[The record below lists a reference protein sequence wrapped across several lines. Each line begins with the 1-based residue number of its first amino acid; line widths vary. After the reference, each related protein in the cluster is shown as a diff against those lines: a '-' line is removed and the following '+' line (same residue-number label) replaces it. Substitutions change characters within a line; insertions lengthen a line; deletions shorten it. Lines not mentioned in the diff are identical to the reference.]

1 MAASERAGVA
11 RRAAGALGRQ
21 RPVGP
26 RPEALG
32 VGVARP
38 PAGAWRRGL
47 RAVRRSPLSLAGGL
61 LVLAFAAMAALAPL
75 LAPYT
80 PDDQIARRLLA
91 PQAAFPLGTDE
102 FGRDILSRII
112 YGARISLWVGVVSVG
127 IALAGGATA
136 GLLSGYMG
144 GRLDL
149 WLMRVVDVLFSIP
162 PIILAITLTGI
173 LGPGLTN
180 AMIAIGL
187 VYLPT
192 FARIARGP
200 ALAVAASEYVEA
212 ARAVGSGGGRIVWL
226 HVLPNVAAPLIVQ
239 TTLALSTAILA
250 EATLSFLGLGIQ
262 PPEPSWG
269 TMLGTGR
276 KYMELAPWVAVFP
289 GAAVMLLV
297 LGFNLLGDGLRDVL
311 DPRLRP

>member
-1 MAASERAGVA
+1 MATTEGLAAALPAVAAPRA
-11 RRAAGALGRQ
+11 R
-21 RPVGP
+21 
-26 RPEALG
+26 
-32 VGVARP
+32 
-38 PAGAWRRGL
+38 WRL
-47 RAVRRSPLSLAGGL
+47 NLAAVRRSPLSLAGSA
-61 LVLAFAAMAALAPL
+61 LVVLFVLMAALAPM
-75 LAPYT
+75 LAPYA
-80 PDDQIARRLLA
+80 PEDQIAKRLSP
-91 PQAAFPLGTDE
+91 PQAAYWLGTDE
-102 FGRDILSRII
+102 FGRDILSRIVF
-112 YGARISLWVGVVSVG
+112 GARISLWVGVIAVG
-127 IALAGGATA
+127 IALAGGATT
-136 GLLSGYMG
+136 GLVSGYFG
-144 GRLDL
+144 GRLDIL
-149 WLMRVVDVLFSIP
+149 LMRVMDVMFSLP

-180 AMIAIGL
+180 AMVAIGL

-192 FARIARGP
+192 FARLARGP
-200 ALAVAASEYVEA
+200 VLTVSAQEYVEA
-212 ARAVGSGGGRIVWL
+212 ARAAGAGAGRIIGL

-276 KYMELAPWVAVFP
+276 KYMELAPWVAIFP

>member
-1 MAASERAGVA
+1 MADAVGAQTLPAPAATRSARGRLGVA
-11 RRAAGALGRQ
+11 HL
-21 RPVGP
+21 
-26 RPEALG
+26 
-32 VGVARP
+32 
-38 PAGAWRRGL
+38 W
-47 RAVRRSPLSLAGGL
+47 RAVRRSPLSLAGAA
-61 LVLAFAAMAALAPL
+61 LVLVFVGMAALAPA
-75 LAPYT
+75 LAPYA
-80 PDDQIARRLLA
+80 PDDQIAKRLSR
-91 PQAAFPLGTDE
+91 PQAAYPLGTDE
-102 FGRDILSRII
+102 FGRDIFSRIV

-127 IALAGGATA
+127 IALAGGATS
-136 GLLSGYMG
+136 GLVSGYFG
-144 GRLDL
+144 GRLDML
-149 WLMRVVDVLFSIP
+149 LMRVVDVMFSIP

-173 LGPGLTN
+173 LGPGLNN
-180 AMIAIGL
+180 AMVAIGL

-200 ALAVAASEYVEA
+200 VLTVVAQEYVEA
-212 ARAVGSGGGRIVWL
+212 ARASGAGSGRVIRL

-276 KYMELAPWVAVFP
+276 KYMELAPWVAIFP

-311 DPRLRP
+311 DPRLKP

>member
-1 MAASERAGVA
+1 MAEVAGTERA
-11 RRAAGALGRQ
+11 
-21 RPVGP
+21 
-26 RPEALG
+26 
-32 VGVARP
+32 P
-38 PAGAWRRGL
+38 PAALPARALRGGSTWRLNVG
-47 RAVRRSPLSLAGGL
+47 AVRRSPLSVAGALVVGGFLAL
-61 LVLAFAAMAALAPL
+61 AALAPA
-75 LAPYT
+75 LAPYA
-80 PDDQIARRLLA
+80 PDDQIARRLTP
-91 PQAAFPLGTDE
+91 PQRAYPMGTDE
-102 FGRDILSRII
+102 FGRDILSRIV

-127 IALAGGATA
+127 IAVAGGATM
-136 GLLSGYMG
+136 GLACGYVG
-144 GRLDL
+144 GRLDIL
-149 WLMRVVDVLFSIP
+149 LMRLVDVMFSIP
-162 PIILAITLTGI
+162 PIILAITLTGV
-173 LGPGLTN
+173 LGPGLN
-180 AMIAIGL
+180 HAMIAIGL

-200 ALAVAASEYVEA
+200 VLVVAGREYVEA
-212 ARAVGSGGGRIVWL
+212 ARASGAGAARVIGL

-262 PPEPSWG
+262 PPDPSWG

-276 KYMELAPWVAVFP
+276 KYMELAPWVAIFP

>member
-1 MAASERAGVA
+1 MSAATTSALGLP
-11 RRAAGALGRQ
+11 RAA
-21 RPVGP
+21 RP
-26 RPEALG
+26 RLD
-32 VGVARP
+32 
-38 PAGAWRRGL
+38 L
-47 RAVRRSPLSLAGGL
+47 RVIRRSPLSLAGAGL
-61 LVLAFAAMAALAPL
+61 VVGFILMAGLAPVLAPHDPEDLV
-75 LAPYT
+75 T
-80 PDDQIARRLLA
+80 TRLTA
-91 PQAAFPLGTDE
+91 PQRAHPMGTDE

-112 YGARISLWVGVVSVG
+112 FGSRISLWVGVVAVGIGLGGGASVG
-127 IALAGGATA
+127 LV
-136 GLLSGYMG
+136 SGYVG
-144 GRLDL
+144 GRVDML
-149 WLMRVVDVLFSIP
+149 LMRVVDVMFSIP
-162 PIILAITLTGI
+162 PIILAITLTGV

-180 AMIAIGL
+180 ATVAIGL

-192 FARIARGP
+192 FARVARGP
-200 ALAVAASEYVEA
+200 VLAVVGREYIEA
-212 ARAVGSGGGRIVWL
+212 ARAAGGGATRVL
-226 HVLPNVAAPLIVQ
+226 SRHVLPNVMAPLIVQ

-276 KYMELAPWVAVFP
+276 KYMELAPWVAIFP

>member
-1 MAASERAGVA
+1 MVDAVGAQTLPAPAATRSARGRLGVA
-11 RRAAGALGRQ
+11 PL
-21 RPVGP
+21 
-26 RPEALG
+26 
-32 VGVARP
+32 
-38 PAGAWRRGL
+38 W
-47 RAVRRSPLSLAGGL
+47 RAVRRSPLSLAGAA
-61 LVLAFAAMAALAPL
+61 LVLVFVGMAALAPA
-75 LAPYT
+75 LAPYA
-80 PDDQIARRLLA
+80 PDDQIAKRLSR
-91 PQAAFPLGTDE
+91 PQAAYLLGTDE
-102 FGRDILSRII
+102 FGRDIFSRIV

-127 IALAGGATA
+127 IALAGGATS
-136 GLLSGYMG
+136 GLVSGYFG
-144 GRLDL
+144 GRLDML
-149 WLMRVVDVLFSIP
+149 LMRVVDVMFSIP

-173 LGPGLTN
+173 LGPGLNN
-180 AMIAIGL
+180 AMVAIGL

-200 ALAVAASEYVEA
+200 VLTVVAQEYVEA
-212 ARAVGSGGGRIVWL
+212 ARASGAGSGRVIWL

-276 KYMELAPWVAVFP
+276 KYMELAPWVAIFP

-311 DPRLRP
+311 DPRLKP

>member
-1 MAASERAGVA
+1 MADAVGAQTLPAPAATRSARGRLGVA
-11 RRAAGALGRQ
+11 HL
-21 RPVGP
+21 
-26 RPEALG
+26 
-32 VGVARP
+32 
-38 PAGAWRRGL
+38 W
-47 RAVRRSPLSLAGGL
+47 RAVRRSPLSLAGAA
-61 LVLAFAAMAALAPL
+61 LVLVFVGMAALAPA
-75 LAPYT
+75 LAPYA
-80 PDDQIARRLLA
+80 PDDQIAKRLSR
-91 PQAAFPLGTDE
+91 PQAAYLLGTDE
-102 FGRDILSRII
+102 FGRDIFSRIV

-127 IALAGGATA
+127 IALAGGATS
-136 GLLSGYMG
+136 GLVSGYFG
-144 GRLDL
+144 GRLDIL
-149 WLMRVVDVLFSIP
+149 LMRVVDVMFSIP

-173 LGPGLTN
+173 LGPGLNN
-180 AMIAIGL
+180 AMVAIGL

-200 ALAVAASEYVEA
+200 VLTVVAQEYVEA
-212 ARAVGSGGGRIVWL
+212 ARASGAGSGRVIRL

-276 KYMELAPWVAVFP
+276 KYMELAPWVAIFP

-311 DPRLRP
+311 DPRLKP

>member
-1 MAASERAGVA
+1 MSTATTSALPLP
-11 RRAAGALGRQ
+11 RAARTRLD
-21 RPVGP
+21 
-26 RPEALG
+26 
-32 VGVARP
+32 
-38 PAGAWRRGL
+38 L
-47 RAVRRSPLSLAGGL
+47 RAIGRSPLSVAGAGL
-61 LVLAFAAMAALAPL
+61 VVGFVLMAVLAPVLAPH
-75 LAPYT
+75 A
-80 PDDQIARRLLA
+80 PDDPVGKRLTA
-91 PQAAFPLGTDE
+91 PQRAYPMGTDE

-112 YGARISLWVGVVSVG
+112 FGGRISLWVGVVAVGIGLVGGASVG
-127 IALAGGATA
+127 LV
-136 GLLSGYMG
+136 SGYVG

-149 WLMRVVDVLFSIP
+149 FLMRVVDVMFSIP
-162 PIILAITLTGI
+162 PIILAITLTGV

-180 AMIAIGL
+180 ATVAIGL

-192 FARIARGP
+192 FARVARGP
-200 ALAVAASEYVEA
+200 VLAVVGREYIEA
-212 ARAVGSGGGRIVWL
+212 ARAAGGGATRVL
-226 HVLPNVAAPLIVQ
+226 SRHVLPNVMAPLIVQ

-276 KYMELAPWVAVFP
+276 KYMELAPWVAIFP

>member
-1 MAASERAGVA
+1 MSTATTSALPLPTAARS
-11 RRAAGALGRQ
+11 L
-21 RPVGP
+21 
-26 RPEALG
+26 LD
-32 VGVARP
+32 
-38 PAGAWRRGL
+38 L
-47 RAVRRSPLSLAGGL
+47 RAIGRSPLSVAGAGL
-61 LVLAFAAMAALAPL
+61 VVGFVLMAVLAPVLAPH
-75 LAPYT
+75 A
-80 PDDQIARRLLA
+80 PDDPVGKRLTA
-91 PQAAFPLGTDE
+91 PQRAYPMGTDE

-112 YGARISLWVGVVSVG
+112 FGGRISLWVGVVAVG
-127 IALAGGATA
+127 IGLVGGASA
-136 GLLSGYMG
+136 GLVSGYVG

-149 WLMRVVDVLFSIP
+149 FLMRVVDVMFSIP
-162 PIILAITLTGI
+162 PIILAITLTGV

-180 AMIAIGL
+180 ATVAIGL

-192 FARIARGP
+192 FARVARGP
-200 ALAVAASEYVEA
+200 VLAVVGREYIEA
-212 ARAVGSGGGRIVWL
+212 ARAAGGGATRVL
-226 HVLPNVAAPLIVQ
+226 SRHVLPNVMAPLIVQ

-276 KYMELAPWVAVFP
+276 KYMELAPWVAIFP

>member
-1 MAASERAGVA
+1 MAAVNGVA
-11 RRAAGALGRQ
+11 TLRAPAVARAERRR
-21 RPVGP
+21 VN
-26 RPEALG
+26 LG
-32 VGVARP
+32 V
-38 PAGAWRRGL
+38 
-47 RAVRRSPLSLAGGL
+47 VRRSPLSIAGGAV
-61 LVLAFAAMAALAPL
+61 VLGFIAMAALAPV
-75 LAPYT
+75 LAPYA
-80 PDDQIARRLLA
+80 PDDQIARRLVA
-91 PQAAFPLGTDE
+91 PQAVYPLGTDE
-102 FGRDILSRII
+102 FGRDILSRIV

-127 IALAGGATA
+127 IALAGGATS
-136 GLLSGYMG
+136 GLLAGYFR

-149 WLMRVVDVLFSIP
+149 WLMRVMDVMFSIP

-180 AMIAIGL
+180 AMVAIGL

-200 ALAVAASEYVEA
+200 VLAVVGCEYVEA
-212 ARAVGSGGGRIVWL
+212 ARAAGAGAGRVICL
-226 HVLPNVAAPLIVQ
+226 HVLPNVTAPLIVQ

-262 PPEPSWG
+262 PPDPSWG

-276 KYMELAPWVAVFP
+276 KYMELAPWVAIFP

-297 LGFNLLGDGLRDVL
+297 LGFNLLGDGLRDIL
-311 DPRLRP
+311 DPRLKP

>member
-1 MAASERAGVA
+1 VA
-11 RRAAGALGRQ
+11 ESAGAETLAALATVRVRSGRLGAAQ
-21 RPVGP
+21 
-26 RPEALG
+26 L
-32 VGVARP
+32 
-38 PAGAWRRGL
+38 W
-47 RAVRRSPLSLAGGL
+47 RAVRRSPLSLAGAAV
-61 LVLAFAAMAALAPL
+61 VLAFVGMAALAPA
-75 LAPYT
+75 LAPYA
-80 PDDQIARRLLA
+80 PDDQIARRLTR
-91 PQAAFPLGTDE
+91 PQAAYPLGTDE
-102 FGRDILSRII
+102 FGRDILSRIV

-136 GLLSGYMG
+136 GLASGYLG
-144 GRLDL
+144 GRFDIL
-149 WLMRVVDVLFSIP
+149 LMRVMDVMFSIP
-162 PIILAITLTGI
+162 PIILAITLTGV

-180 AMIAIGL
+180 AMVAIGL

-200 ALAVAASEYVEA
+200 VLTVAAQEYVEA
-212 ARAVGSGGGRIVWL
+212 ARASGAGTGRVLRL

-311 DPRLRP
+311 DPRLKP

>member
-1 MAASERAGVA
+1 MGAGEATGVGGLNRVA
-11 RRAAGALGRQ
+11 RLPVRLAIRARRW
-21 RPVGP
+21 RPDL
-26 RPEALG
+26 A
-32 VGVARP
+32 
-38 PAGAWRRGL
+38 
-47 RAVRRSPLSLAGGL
+47 AVRRSPLSLAGGA
-61 LVLAFAAMAALAPL
+61 LVLGFVAMAGLAPALAPH
-75 LAPYT
+75 A
-80 PDDQIARRLLA
+80 PDDQIATRLL
-91 PQAAFPLGTDE
+91 PPRGPYLLGTDE
-102 FGRDILSRII
+102 FGRDVLSRIV
-112 YGARISLWVGVVSVG
+112 YGARISLWVGAVSVG

-136 GLLSGYMG
+136 GLLAGYFG

-149 WLMRVVDVLFSIP
+149 LLMRLMDVMFSVP

-200 ALAVAASEYVEA
+200 VLAVVGSEYVEA
-212 ARAVGSGGGRIVWL
+212 ARASGAGAGRVIGL

-262 PPEPSWG
+262 PPAPSWG

-276 KYMELAPWVAVFP
+276 KYMELAPWVAIFP

-297 LGFNLLGDGLRDVL
+297 LGFNLLGDGLRDIL
-311 DPRLRP
+311 DPRLTP

>member
-1 MAASERAGVA
+1 MTDAA
-11 RRAAGALGRQ
+11 AAPVDRVGGGPIPQ
-21 RPVGP
+21 RGWRNP
-26 RPEALG
+26 LTG
-32 VGVARP
+32 VGV
-38 PAGAWRRGL
+38 L
-47 RAVRRSPLSLAGGL
+47 L
-61 LVLAFAAMAALAPL
+61 LVLVALSAGLAPV
-75 LAPYT
+75 LAV
-80 PDDQIARRLLA
+80 PDPLEMNPRRLLEH
-91 PQAAFPLGTDE
+91 PSRDHPLGTDE
-102 FGRDILSRII
+102 FGRDILSRVIF
-112 YGARISLWVGVVSVG
+112 GARISLWVGIVAVG
-127 IALAGGATA
+127 IGLAGGATA
-136 GLLSGYMG
+136 GLASGYIG

-149 WLMRVVDVLFSIP
+149 LLMRAVDVMFSIP
-162 PIILAITLTGI
+162 PIILAITLTGV

-180 AMIAIGL
+180 ATVAIGL

-192 FARIARGP
+192 FARVARGP
-200 ALAVAASEYVEA
+200 VLAVVGREYIEA
-212 ARAVGSGGGRIVWL
+212 ARAAGAGVARVLWL

-239 TTLALSTAILA
+239 TTLSLSTAILA

-276 KYMELAPWVAVFP
+276 RYMELAPWVAIFP